1 MGVGV
6 DEAGKEGVGFAIDD
20 GGVFWNLIVV
30 IMDGRDGS
38 IGDYYGFGG
47 GVEIVAVEKEDVG
60 NCYRHFG
67 KWALNVVT

>member
-38 IGDYYGFGG
+38 IGDY
-47 GVEIVAVEKEDVG
+47 
-60 NCYRHFG
+60 
-67 KWALNVVT
+67 